1 MARSMSNMRF
11 KNSRESAPG
20 SVASASLDLVSRTAS
35 GRPGTRNGSVGD
47 ATLSCGVWRSRDRC
61 TESAKQSV
69 PESAKQPV
77 PVNAYRGM
85 PSSAA
90 AVAAHGRTP
99 SNTTASAGWRR
110 RRSAKSGARRSTAA
124 ANGLRVRHEEQRK
137 LRHTQRVRR
146 NEKPNLVAVKFC
158 C

>member
-1 MARSMSNMRF
+1 MSNMRF

-35 GRPGTRNGSVGD
+35 GSPGTRNGSVGD

-61 TESAKQSV
+61 TESAKQ
-69 PESAKQPV
+69 PV
-77 PVNAYRGM
+77 PGNAYRGM

-99 SNTTASAGWRR
+99 SKTTASAGWRR
-110 RRSAKSGARRSTAA
+110 RRSAKSGARRSMAA
-124 ANGLRVRHEEQRK
+124 ANGLRGRREEQRK
-137 LRHTQRVRR
+137 LRRTQCVRR
-146 NEKPNLVAVKFC
+146 NEKPNLMAVKFC